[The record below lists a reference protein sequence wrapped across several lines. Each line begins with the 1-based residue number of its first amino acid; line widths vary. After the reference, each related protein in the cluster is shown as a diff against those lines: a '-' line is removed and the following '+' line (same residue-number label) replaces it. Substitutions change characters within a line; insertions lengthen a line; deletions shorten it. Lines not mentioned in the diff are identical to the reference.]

1 MAYATAPY
9 NVVQM
14 GRESTAGTAVAATTI
29 WRGPF
34 GAPEDTR
41 IRKIKEEDVGT
52 LVAAELAYDTR
63 LGATLAMPSTELTFE
78 QVTHLLEAGI
88 VTATPSGAGPYTRAY
103 SLPLSTARTIKT
115 YTLEAGNVLAPADNM
130 EIPYSFVSEME
141 LSGKVDEAWM
151 MAATWMG
158 QQWVASTLTSALS
171 VPAVEP
177 ALFGKTR
184 FYVNDSGG
192 TIGTTQI
199 SAMLLE
205 ATIKI
210 ETGIQFV
217 PMGNGSLYP
226 VAHKYVK
233 PAGTFTLAYE
243 LEETTGVSFVAAER
257 AKWQAGSGRLI
268 RLDVPGSSASRNF
281 RMDFYAI
288 YDKFGAY
295 ENSDGNVSVKV
306 EGHFGYSSTDS
317 LFFTATVI
325 NGTASM

>member
-88 VTATPSGAGPYTRAY
+88 MTATPSGAGPYTRAY

-130 EIPYSFVSEME
+130 EIPYGFVSEME

-151 MAATWMG
+151 MSATWLG
-158 QQWVASTLTSALS
+158 QQWSASTLTSALS

-184 FYVNDSGG
+184 FYVDDSGG
-192 TIGTTQI
+192 TLGTTQI

-205 ATIKI
+205 ATVKI

-217 PMGNGSLYP
+217 PMGNGGLYP

-306 EGHFGYSSTDS
+306 EGHFGYSATDT
-317 LFFTATVI
+317 LFMTATVI

>member
-88 VTATPSGAGPYTRAY
+88 MTATPSGAGPYTRAY

-130 EIPYSFVSEME
+130 EIPYGFVSEME

-151 MAATWMG
+151 MSATWLG
-158 QQWVASTLTSALS
+158 QRWMSSTLTSALS

-184 FYVNDSGG
+184 FYVDDSGG
-192 TIGTTQI
+192 TLGTTQI

-205 ATIKI
+205 ATVKI

-217 PMGNGSLYP
+217 PMGNGGLYP

-306 EGHFGYSSTDS
+306 EGHFGYSATDT
-317 LFFTATVI
+317 LFMTATVI